1 MQICLIPLRLLFV
14 CATICLSVASLQAQQ
29 NKGWT
34 TLFNGENLEGW
45 KQLGG
50 KSTYEV
56 VNGAIMGT
64 VVAKTGNSFLAT
76 EKTYR
81 DFVLELDVMIE
92 DTANNSGIQIRSH
105 YDPAGNNGNGKVYG
119 KQCEIDPKARAW
131 TGGIYDEG
139 RRGWLYPLTLNP
151 PARKAFKVG
160 EYNRFR
166 IECIGNETRTWVNG
180 QPVSFLVDTLDSEG
194 FIALQV
200 HSGIAGKRVF
210 FKNIRIQTENLK
222 PARFG
227 KNIYV
232 ENLSANTLTE
242 YEKKNG
248 WKLLFDGHSSE
259 GWRSATGPAFPAS
272 GWEIKDGILTVLA
285 SEGTSNARGGDII
298 TNEQYR
304 AFDLSFFFRL
314 TPGAN
319 SGVKYFVK
327 LADQTGGDVI
337 GLEYQLLDD
346 AKHPD
351 ATQGKGGNR
360 TLASLYDL
368 IKADKPKSSIRPIG
382 EWNTGRIVVHRD
394 NRVEHYLNG
403 AKVLEYQ
410 RGSAAYRKLVADSKY
425 AKYPAFGEAV
435 RGPILLQDHGNEV
448 QFKNIK
454 IKAL

>member
-1 MQICLIPLRLLFV
+1 MQICLTSLRLLL
-14 CATICLSVASLQAQQ
+14 CAVLLLSLTSLQAQQ
-29 NKGWT
+29 HKGWT
-34 TLFNGENLEGW
+34 PLFNGVNLDGW

-76 EKTYR
+76 EKNYR
-81 DFVLELDVMIE
+81 DFILELDVMIE
-92 DTANNSGIQIRSH
+92 DTANNSGIQVRSQ

-139 RRGWLYPLTLNP
+139 RRGWIYPLSLNP
-151 PARKAFKVG
+151 PARTAFKVG

-180 QPVSFLVDTLDSEG
+180 QPVSFVVDTLDSEG
-194 FIALQV
+194 LIALQV
-200 HSGIAGKRVF
+200 HSGIEGKKVF
-210 FKNIRIQTENLK
+210 FKNIRIRTENLK

-227 KNIYV
+227 KKIYV
-232 ENLSANTLTE
+232 QNLATNSLTA

-248 WKLLFDGHSSE
+248 WKLLFDGSSSN
-259 GWRSATGPAFPAS
+259 GWRSATGSTFPAS
-272 GWEIKDGILTVLA
+272 GWQIQDGVLTVLPT
-285 SEGTSNARGGDII
+285 EGTGRAGGGDII

-319 SGVKYFVK
+319 SGVKYFVT
-327 LADQTGGDVI
+327 LAEQTGGPVI

-346 AKHPD
+346 EKHPD

-368 IKADKPKSSIRPIG
+368 ITADKPKNNIRPIG
-382 EWNTGRIVVHRD
+382 QWNIGRIVVHRD
-394 NRVEHYLNG
+394 NRVEHFLNG

-410 RGSAAYRKLVADSKY
+410 RGSARYKELVADSKY
-425 AKYPAFGEAV
+425 AQWPGFGEAV

-454 IKAL
+454 IRPL